1 MAVPDPSSTLTQVVA
16 QRGPEQQWI
25 PIGCHLSATPP
36 RHRHLLLCAEC
47 LVPQLPNVQRSAVK
61 PPHVISRP
69 LRPNTAR
76 VPSSLGA
83 SSWRNE
89 IANYQLG
96 VGVRACRQGGTHSD
110 SLRLHWLCWR
120 VLWPASSDGSCTTA
134 LTGLPRVRRADDN
147 QPVPPHVALQAR
159 THQHARMRI
168 TGHKVMT
175 ICISHIRSLLFC
187 TYSAAPFIQ
196 ERGCHPIGGVT
207 THEPPL
213 TTSRVPLGQPRPVS
227 LHGHPRLPKDT
238 DALLKREGKKHKAS
252 IQ

>member
-1 MAVPDPSSTLTQVVA
+1 MSASSIAKRAAIGREAPTRDIASPSAEDCQGPVVSGREQLA
-16 QRGPEQQWI
+16 QRD
-25 PIGCHLSATPP
+25 C
-36 RHRHLLLCAEC
+36 
-47 LVPQLPNVQRSAVK
+47 QL
-61 PPHVISRP
+61 
-69 LRPNTAR
+69 
-76 VPSSLGA
+76 
-83 SSWRNE
+83 
-89 IANYQLG
+89 LG
-96 VGVRACRQGGTHSD
+96 VGVRACRQGGTHSG

-134 LTGLPRVRRADDN
+134 LTGLRVRRADDN
-147 QPVPPHVALQAR
+147 QRVPPHVALQAR

-238 DALLKREGKKHKAS
+238 DALLKREGKKTQS
-252 IQ
+252 